1 MNDCDFVDALANAP
15 VSLFVMNLRNDRFE
29 DHQLWHPDCNT
40 NNIYITS
47 QQDLIISYCGNNPR
61 QQKGPFTRV
70 LD

>member
-1 MNDCDFVDALANAP
+1 MNHE
-15 VSLFVMNLRNDRFE
+15 SLTNLRYDRFE

-61 QQKGPFTRV
+61 QQKGV
-70 LD
+70 CS